1 MRIPL
6 LLVAN
11 PRHTK
16 SGPSIFLRSGKWK
29 IIEEG
34 ITTTE
39 FVVLSSTPPNYENEL
54 IGPCD
59 VRVEIK
65 NPGEEPFISIYVE
78 LI

>member
-1 MRIPL
+1 MRVPL

-11 PRHTK
+11 PRHVL
-16 SGPSIFLRSGKWK
+16 SGPTVFLRTGKWR

-39 FVVLSSTPPNYENEL
+39 FVVLSSTPPDFDNT
-54 IGPCD
+54 ISGPCN
-59 VRVEIK
+59 VHIEIK
-65 NPGEEPFISIYVE
+65 NPGDETSISIYAE